1 MSVTPETA
9 SALSNTIVRV
19 VKILTSMRN
28 RMPLTTMVDAPGLD
42 HSHFAALFT
51 LAHEPQRVSSL
62 AESIHS
68 DISTV
73 SRQVTHLVAVG
84 LVEKIH
90 DPDDGRAQ
98 LLSLTPRGRH
108 VIDEVVT
115 RRGEWFEQ
123 MLAEWSEQD
132 ATDFLTHLDRFV
144 DTCAAFKTELFLH
157 PAGSPAL
164 AAPAPTDPITHTTHH
179 QEH

>member
-9 SALSNTIVRV
+9 SALSSTIVRV
-19 VKILTSMRN
+19 VKILTSMRSH
-28 RMPLTTMVDAPGLD
+28 MPLTTVTDVPGLD
-42 HSHFAALFT
+42 HSHFSALFT

-68 DISTV
+68 DVSTV
-73 SRQVTHLVAVG
+73 SRQVTHLVQVG

-98 LLSLTPRGRH
+98 LLSLTPTGRQ
-108 VIDEVVT
+108 VIDDLIAS
-115 RRGEWFEQ
+115 RGQWFEH
-123 MLAEWSEQD
+123 MLAGWSEAE
-132 ATDFLTHLDRFV
+132 ATSFLTHLDRFG
-144 DTCAAFKTELFLH
+144 DACASFKTELGLH
-157 PAGSPAL
+157 PAGSHTLVPSS
-164 AAPAPTDPITHTTHH
+164 PSTHHTTHP